1 MVTVDHLF
9 LDMNAYFAS
18 AEQQLRPE
26 LRGLPVAVAPTMTD
40 RTCCIAVSY
49 EARPYG
55 IKTGTGIGIARQR
68 CPRLVVVEARPAEYV
83 RLHHKIIAAVETV
96 LPVEQVCSIDE
107 MYCLIDPRF
116 QGITEA
122 QRVARDVKQ
131 AIADLAGDSLK
142 CSIGLAT
149 NRILAKVASNLQKPN
164 GLSVITREELP
175 RRLHRLD
182 LEDMPGIA
190 RNMRARLA
198 SQGVRSMR
206 QLCALSRKDMVRAW
220 GSIIGEEWWHWLR
233 GEEVP
238 AKPTRRRTV
247 GHSHVLPPQL
257 RTDEGVRAVMIRLL
271 HKAAA
276 RLRRAG
282 YVASRLDMTV
292 SYVDGWPKWR
302 AYVPLGGCQ
311 DTSTLLKAF
320 AEAWCERPMGG
331 RPIKTSVT
339 LSRLTPV
346 QSVSLPLF
354 AEDRQALRAAETL
367 DSVNEEIGPNSLYF
381 ASMHTT
387 RKAAPMRISFTQIP
401 DVEFERD
408 EE

>member
-1 MVTVDHLF
+1 MVSVDHLF
-9 LDMNAYFAS
+9 IDMNAYFAS

-49 EARPYG
+49 EARSYG
-55 IKTGTGIGIARQR
+55 IKTGTNIGVARKR
-68 CPRLVVVEARPAEYV
+68 CSRLIVVPAQHAEYV
-83 RLHHKIIAAVETV
+83 RLHHAIKAAVESV
-96 LPVEQVCSIDE
+96 LPVEKVWSIDE
-107 MYCLIDPRF
+107 MHCRIDPRF
-116 QGITEA
+116 QSVTQA
-122 QRVARDVKQ
+122 QQVACEVKA
-131 AIADLAGDSLK
+131 AIRTQVGEYLK

-190 RNMRARLA
+190 RNMQARLA

-206 QLCALSRKDMVRAW
+206 QLCALSQKDMVRAW
-220 GSIIGEEWWHWLR
+220 GSIVGEEWWHWLR
-233 GEEVP
+233 GNEVP
-238 AKPTRRRTV
+238 SRPTRRRTV
-247 GHSHVLPPQL
+247 SHSHVLPPEL
-257 RTDEGVRAVMIRLL
+257 RTDEGSRAVMIRLL

-276 RLRRAG
+276 RLRASFH
-282 YVASRLDMTV
+282 VASRLDMSI

-302 AYVPLGGCQ
+302 TYVPLGGCQ

-320 AEAWCERPMGG
+320 VEAWNERPAGG
-331 RPIKTSVT
+331 RPIKTSVC
-339 LSRLTPV
+339 LSRLTPIA
-346 QSVSLPLF
+346 SVSQSLF
-354 AEDRQALRAAETL
+354 AEDRQALAAAHTL
-367 DSVNEEIGPNSLYF
+367 DEVNSEIGPNSLYF
-381 ASMHTT
+381 GSMHTT
-387 RKAAPMRISFTQIP
+387 RKAAPMRIAFTQIP
-401 DVEFERD
+401 DVELEKD

>member
-1 MVTVDHLF
+1 MVSVDCLF
-9 LDMNAYFAS
+9 LDMNAFFAS

-26 LRGLPVAVAPTMTD
+26 LRGHPVAVAPTMTD

-55 IKTGTGIGIARQR
+55 IKTGTNIGVARQR
-68 CPRLVVVEARPAEYV
+68 CPRLIVVEAQHAEYV

-96 LPVEQVCSIDE
+96 LPVEKICSIDE
-107 MYCLIDPRF
+107 MLCRLDPRF
-116 QGITEA
+116 RSVTEA
-122 QRVARDVKQ
+122 QRVAREVKE
-131 AIADLAGDSLK
+131 AIRSDAGEYLK
-142 CSIGLAT
+142 CSVGLAT
-149 NRILAKVASNLQKPN
+149 NRLLAKVASNLQKPD

-206 QLCALSRKDMVRAW
+206 QLCGLSRKEIVRAW
-220 GSIIGEEWWHWLR
+220 GSVVGEEWWHWLR

-238 AKPTRRRTV
+238 SRPTQRRTV
-247 GHSHVLPPQL
+247 GHSHVLAPAL

-276 RLRRAG
+276 RLRASG
-282 YVASRLDMTV
+282 HVASRLDMSV
-292 SYVDGWPKWR
+292 GFIGDWPSWR
-302 AYVPLGGCQ
+302 VYVPLGGCQ

-320 AEAWCERPMGG
+320 AEAWDARPTGG
-331 RPIKTSVT
+331 RPIKTSVR
-339 LSRLTPV
+339 LSRLTPIGCV
-346 QSVSLPLF
+346 SQSLF
-354 AEDRQALRAAETL
+354 AEDRQAQSAANTA
-367 DSVNEEIGPNSLYF
+367 DKVNATVGPNSLYF

-387 RKAAPMRISFTQIP
+387 RKAAPMRIAFTQIP
-401 DVEFERD
+401 DVDLERD